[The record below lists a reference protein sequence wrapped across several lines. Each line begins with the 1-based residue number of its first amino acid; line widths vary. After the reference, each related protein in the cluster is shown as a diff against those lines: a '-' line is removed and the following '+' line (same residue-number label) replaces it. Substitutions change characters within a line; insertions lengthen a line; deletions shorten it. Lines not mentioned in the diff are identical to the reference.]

1 MKLDIQ
7 YSPSRRIKR
16 SVFLLV
22 ILSCTFVL
30 PPTVFAKKEKEKEEV
45 EEIPKPTVLDSARFL
60 VLREGK
66 VVQFGRYKIVRSKFS
81 NRIFSGG
88 LQRALTEGVEVDAYK
103 EMKPKVRR
111 KLYGAKHGHHF
122 EFSNE
127 GAFEKYR
134 GWSVVGATRTDYRL
148 IRRGEGYLHRSEGG
162 GGSGSNKIAAPAGT
176 MPFDAG
182 QFVLVRMAFER
193 ARKAGGSL
201 SIVHPQTGALGT
213 LTVALGEGNQYTLNG
228 LGQTGRVVLDD
239 SGRIV
244 TYHFGDLEFF
254 REGSR

>member
-1 MKLDIQ
+1 MVCACAFVF
-7 YSPSRRIKR
+7 PS
-16 SVFLLV
+16 SG
-22 ILSCTFVL
+22 
-30 PPTVFAKKEKEKEEV
+30 FAEKEKEEV
-45 EEIPKPTVLDSARFL
+45 KEMPEPTVLDSARFL
-60 VLREGK
+60 VLREGN
-66 VVQFGRYKIVRSKFS
+66 VVQFGRYKIVRSNHS

-88 LQRALTEGVEVDAYK
+88 LQRALTESVEPDAYK
-103 EMKPKVRR
+103 EMKARARR

-134 GWSVVGATRTDYRL
+134 GWTVIGATRSDFRL
-148 IRRGEGYLHRSEGG
+148 IRRGDGYVHRTEGS
-162 GGSGSNKIAAPAGT
+162 GGSSSNKVAAPAGT

-182 QFVLVRMAFER
+182 QFILVRMAFER

-201 SIVHPQTGALGT
+201 TVINPKTGEMGI
-213 LTVALGEGNQYTLNG
+213 LTVALGEGNQYTING
-228 LGQTGRVVLDD
+228 LGQTGRVIVDD

-254 REGSR
+254 REGTR